1 MTWLA
6 AFDRYWFHA
15 APARRLALLRIVT
28 GLFSLYY
35 LGHRYPG
42 LVRMAAF
49 DPAEFAPVGLA
60 RVLDAP
66 LPKDLAVGLLV
77 FTLAATVPFVLGLAY
92 RVTAPVFALS
102 FLWVTSYRSSWGMLF
117 HTENLL
123 ALHLLVLAAA
133 PAADALSLDA
143 RKRGPEP
150 PAQGCYGWPARA
162 MCWLTVVSYVLAGL
176 AKLKLS
182 GFDWLDGEFLRQ
194 QVAYDSLRKI
204 ELGSSHSELGAAFVR
219 YEAPFRL
226 LAPLTIALEL
236 GAPVALLGRRFAL
249 VWVVSAW
256 LFHVGILALMA
267 IPFRY
272 QLWLVAYASFFE
284 LERWLDW
291 AVARWRRLQART
303 RASSSA
309 TESNAASRPN

>member
-1 MTWLA
+1 VKPLA

-28 GLFSLYY
+28 GLFALYY
-35 LGHRYPG
+35 LWHRYPG

-49 DPAEFAPVGLA
+49 DPKEFAPVGLA
-60 RVLDAP
+60 RLLDAP
-66 LPKDLAVGLLV
+66 LPQGLAVALLV
-77 FTLAATVPFVLGLAY
+77 FALAATVPFVLGFAY
-92 RVTAPVFALS
+92 RVTGPLVALS

-143 RKRGPEP
+143 RNRGAEP
-150 PAQGCYGWPARA
+150 AALGCYGWPARA

-182 GFDWLDGEFLRQ
+182 GFDWLEGEFLRQ

-204 ELGSSHSELGAAFVR
+204 ELGSAHSELGAAFVR

-226 LAPLTIALEL
+226 LAPLTLALEL

-249 VWVVSAW
+249 VWW
-256 LFHVGILALMA
+256 G
-267 IPFRY
+267 
-272 QLWLVAYASFFE
+272 
-284 LERWLDW
+284 
-291 AVARWRRLQART
+291 ARWRY
-303 RASSSA
+303 
-309 TESNAASRPN
+309 N